1 MENDLDHYLSEKY
14 EYDELLAESKK
25 LLELEDSSLGEI
37 DYDSTFFINGEWNEQ
52 RFYQNPG
59 EMLSDIQ
66 DHFL

>member
-37 DYDSTFFINGEWNEQ
+37 DYDSTFFINGE
-52 RFYQNPG
+52 
-59 EMLSDIQ
+59 
-66 DHFL
+66 